1 MSDPK
6 PKPKAKRNTAPISRG
21 EFSHGSIFRLVREI
35 RGSSYAVGDEFM
47 LISEEDC
54 HSPNILKL
62 GGVGETYF
70 TDPRGKPLR
79 IEAGDRQIDSIFEFV
94 KKPEDLVEEATA
106 VPPPPPEPEK
116 LVSES
121 HFKSLAETVLETLEE
136 IKSRPALPGPK
147 GDKGDPGGPVG
158 PQGPKG
164 DKGEPG
170 LAGKPGIPGAQGKMG
185 ERGPKGLRGERGPRG
200 LAGKRGQRGPQGK
213 QGKSGPRGPKGEKG
227 DRGEKGD
234 SGIMSATFPLVYDEK
249 EKTISIDEERLDR
262 ILKRILSGKTPSQ
275 ADIGWLASTGGGGK
289 VAILWNGTALT
300 PDVRSVDFTGTA
312 VKSVTKRGGRITV
325 ELSDVGITQINAGD
339 GISVTTAG
347 GVPTITNTGVLDVVA
362 GSNITVEESNGTYTV
377 SAATAES
384 GTNFFFQTTPPTV
397 GVTIGS
403 RWMDSDNGQEY
414 VYINDGDTSQ
424 WVQPSASNIISS
436 TVNTVVGVTAS
447 SYEATYLDYYIGV
460 SCDGVCTVTL
470 PDSPEAGREVVVK
483 DESGRAGDWNRRI
496 IVVGADGDTID
507 NKSSAILNINNI
519 GLHFIYRLGW
529 RII

>member
-1 MSDPK
+1 M
-6 PKPKAKRNTAPISRG
+6 TALILHREKVWPG
-21 EFSHGSIFRLVREI
+21 LSI
-35 RGSSYAVGDEFM
+35 
-47 LISEEDC
+47 
-54 HSPNILKL
+54 
-62 GGVGETYF
+62 ET
-70 TDPRGKPLR
+70 
-79 IEAGDRQIDSIFEFV
+79 A
-94 KKPEDLVEEATA
+94 EEATA
-106 VPPPPPEPEK
+106 VPPPPPEPKK

-121 HFKSLAETVLETLEE
+121 HFRSLAETVLETLEE

-147 GDKGDPGGPVG
+147 GDKGDPGGPIG

-164 DKGEPG
+164 DRGEHG

-200 LAGKRGQRGPQGK
+200 LAGKRGERGPQGK

-227 DRGEKGD
+227 DRGERGD

-347 GVPTITNTGVLDVVA
+347 GIPTITNTGVLDVVA

-377 SAATAES
+377 SAATAEA
-384 GTNFFFQTTPPTV
+384 GTNFFFQQTPPTV
-397 GVTIGS
+397 GVTVGS

-414 VYINDGDTSQ
+414 VYINDGDTFQ
-424 WVQPSASNIISS
+424 WIQPSIPSTISP
-436 TVNTVVGVTAS
+436 TINTVVGIAGAS
-447 SYEATYLDYYIGV
+447 YAATELDYYIGISYAGQV
-460 SCDGVCTVTL
+460 TVTL
-470 PDSPEAGREVVVK
+470 PESPEAGREIIVK
-483 DESGRAGDWNRRI
+483 DESGNAGAGPNRAITI
-496 IVVGADGDTID
+496 IGADADKID
-507 NKSSAILNINNI
+507 NRNSVVLNISNA
-519 GLHFIYRLGW
+519 GLHFIYRNGW
-529 RII
+529 RIV